1 MKFLLSIL
9 GSKGLINLA
18 YNELLR
24 LLNKSIGQTTF
35 LYKFLLKM
43 LTALQAA
50 AFVFTDDDQDNSS
63 QLKFVIEAQAVD
75 IAVMSLMAALEG
87 KPQADRIRI
96 LKELERAIN
105 TELQTTGNIAISVK
119 SNWTGQFTKEIT
131 DSNL

>member
-24 LLNKSIGQTTF
+24 LLNKSVGQTTF
-35 LYKFLLKM
+35 LYKFLLKI

-87 KPQADRIRI
+87 KSQTDRIRI

-119 SNWTGQFTKEIT
+119 SNWSGQFTKEIT